1 MTGNAEK
8 IISYYKNKTRFELKM
23 ESIRKIKQKL
33 KITDTSLHSVMRG
46 NPDILLEQFDDI
58 FTSSTNNK
66 ATDKRLIDSIG
77 DYGLYNTLRYH
88 NFDLKKVEQEIK
100 DLGVY
105 GSQSR
110 AALSRQMKKLK
121 QMLHTWSE
129 QNIQSNSIID
139 SIRNKLADKND
150 KRYDEPPDI
159 AC

>member
-110 AALSRQMKKLK
+110 AALSKTNEKVEANAPYL
-121 QMLHTWSE
+121 E
-129 QNIQSNSIID
+129 
-139 SIRNKLADKND
+139 
-150 KRYDEPPDI
+150 
-159 AC
+159 